1 MLSEKEIRKRAEY
14 CYCVYVQ
21 LSSLLKNDIID
32 PSEYVTY
39 LKKSSIQLGD
49 DEFITMTIED
59 ASIMGL
65 EDGGV
70 DSLIHLYEG
79 FTRGFCEVL
88 EIDLEDIIKGISP
101 DFLQKLTEE
110 VSIKKTSKDRLRHQ
124 DG

>member
-1 MLSEKEIRKRAEY
+1 MLSEKEIRERAEY

-39 LKKSSIQLGD
+39 LKKSSLQLGD
-49 DEFITMTIED
+49 DEFVTMTIENGLL
-59 ASIMGL
+59 MGL

-70 DSLIHLYEG
+70 GGLIKLYEG

-88 EIDLEDIIKGISP
+88 EIDLEDIIKDISP
-101 DFLQKLTEE
+101 DFLKKLSEE
-110 VSIKKTSKDRLRHQ
+110 VSIKKTSKN
-124 DG
+124 